1 MFRPQIQKTRVML
14 ALCILN
20 LLMVYWA
27 VNSFVLVPT
36 YGFELKTTA
45 TEKMVD
51 CIKHLEGVFKSE
63 DLLNSVHEESHFLI
77 GPEFSDIQTT
87 EGSLDS
93 KLSVLN
99 PAFAAMITEMLIEL
113 EVSKGDHVAVAY
125 TGSYPG
131 ANIAVLSAIETLELE
146 TTIISSCGSSQ
157 FGATLPQMTW
167 IDMES
172 HLFNSGLISN
182 KTSLSSIG
190 GGFDLGTQLSNK
202 GKEYCEASIYNNQIK
217 LLNIGAKEENIN
229 NRMSEYETDEIS
241 VFINVGGGVYSTG
254 DSLQR
259 AETPAGIIYPGD
271 LSLFETQTVLSRFLE
286 KDIPVI
292 NINHI
297 HTLSEWYALPY
308 PPEKKYQYG
317 EGNLFYSKKQYN
329 SGIIFIALFL
339 AAGTVLTVGI
349 ISHNE
354 IKKRM
359 HSSEPES
366 FL

>member
-1 MFRPQIQKTRVML
+1 MFRPQIQKTRIML
-14 ALCILN
+14 LLCILN

-36 YGFELKTTA
+36 YGYDIKRTA

-51 CIKHLEGVFKSE
+51 CIEYLKEIFQSE
-63 DLLNSVHEESHFLI
+63 KLLNNENQNGHFLI
-77 GPEFSDIQTT
+77 GPETSSIQTT

-99 PAFAAMITEMLIEL
+99 PDFAAMITEMLIEL
-113 EVSKGDHVAVAY
+113 EVKTGERIAISY

-131 ANIAVLSAIETLELE
+131 ANIAVLSAIEALGLE
-146 TTIISSCGSSQ
+146 TIIISSCGSSQ

-167 IDMES
+167 VDMENQ
-172 HLFNSGLISN
+172 LFNAGLIST
-182 KTSLSSIG
+182 KSSLASIG
-190 GGFDLGTQLSNK
+190 GGFDLGTQLSQK
-202 GKEYCEASIYNNQIK
+202 GKEICESSIYNNQIE
-217 LLNIGAKEENIN
+217 LLNIGDKEENIHK
-229 NRMSEYETDEIS
+229 RMSEYETDEVS
-241 VFINVGGGVYSTG
+241 VYINVGGGVYSTG

-259 AETPAGIIYPGD
+259 SETPAGIIYPGD
-271 LSLFETQTVLSRFLE
+271 IHFDEPNTVLSRFLE
-286 KDIPVI
+286 KEIPVI

-297 HTLSEWYALPY
+297 HTLSEWYDLPY
-308 PPEKKYQYG
+308 PPEINYQWG
-317 EGNLFYSKKQYN
+317 KGSLFYSKKQYN
-329 SGIIFIALFL
+329 TTVIFIALFL
-339 AAGTVLTVGI
+339 AAGTVLTVGL

-354 IKKRM
+354 IKRRM